1 MVRASFELRRLTY
14 FIAVA
19 EHGGMRAAAKALHVS
34 QPPLSRQI
42 QLLEDELGVELLLR
56 GSGGSVL
63 TQAGERFYANAKRIE
78 ALTGQ
83 AAEEARMVSSG
94 LVGRLDIGIFGSA
107 VFSTIPRIVQSF
119 RAEYPDVRV
128 VLHNL
133 DRESQLKALRE
144 RHLDAGFNWFF
155 PGDDEVARLPL
166 LREKLV
172 VAVYENHPLAGAK
185 SIELEQLK
193 EEHFVLFP
201 RAGSPNF
208 ADHVIH
214 MCRQSG
220 FEPTRTEVV
229 DDVVTAIALVS
240 CGFGICIAVSSASA
254 LMAPGVR
261 FIPFGTVSSIPVELC
276 LYTRRNDES
285 RQLAAFMSVASQHC
299 NALVSKQAQ
308 N

>member
-1 MVRASFELRRLTY
+1 MPRHNFELRRLSY
-14 FIAVA
+14 FIGVA
-19 EHGGMRAAAKALHVS
+19 EQGGMRAAAKALHVS

-42 QLLEDELGVELLLR
+42 QLLEDELGVELFVR
-56 GSGGSVL
+56 GSGGSML
-63 TQAGERFYANAKRIE
+63 TQAGQRFYAHAKRIE
-78 ALTGQ
+78 ALTTQ

-107 VFSTIPRIVQSF
+107 VFSTIPRIVQTF

-133 DRESQLKALRE
+133 DRESQLKGLRE
-144 RHLDAGFNWFF
+144 HHLDAGFNWFF
-155 PGDDEVARLPL
+155 PGDAEIARLPML
-166 LREKLV
+166 KEDLV
-172 VAVYENHPLAGAK
+172 VAVFENHPLAGSK
-185 SIELEQLK
+185 SVELGQLRD
-193 EEHFVLFP
+193 EAFVLFP
-201 RAGSPNF
+201 RVGSPNF

-220 FEPTRTEVV
+220 FELAKTEIV

-240 CGFGICIAVSSASA
+240 CGFGICIAVASASA

-261 FIPFGTVSSIPVELC
+261 FIPLGPASSIPAELC

-285 RQLAAFMSVASQHC
+285 AQLAAFRLVASSYC
-299 NALVSKQAQ
+299 NPLHQRTRP
-308 N
+308 